1 LLNLLYGLGNLI
13 FSNKEYQGIA
23 NDMDAIS
30 GLEGNNL
37 NEGTTE
43 DLKIIENLKKYFISL
58 IRFK

>member
-1 LLNLLYGLGNLI
+1 
-13 FSNKEYQGIA
+13 
-23 NDMDAIS
+23 MDAIS